1 VVAKNA
7 NLELVND
14 RIGMSEEEEPKMRC
28 MRWIVAFSVFVVLF
42 LGMMRSPLFA
52 QEEREFF
59 TLSESI
65 DMAMDKNW
73 SLKAKKESVMQA
85 TAVKNKARSDFLPS
99 LNTRYGYTYSRD
111 IEQNYAYIEFSQ
123 PHDTYQWV
131 TSASVPVFTGFA
143 SISSYELA
151 KLGIDQ
157 SKVEVA
163 LEKLDLALRVKEA
176 YFNILIADKAVEVAE
191 KDVASRKSNA
201 DVARNFYEVGMI
213 PVNDLLQA
221 EVEWADAQQ
230 RLVKVQN
237 GARVARS
244 AFNVVLAREVN
255 APVDVEDILEYKPE
269 IGRLE
274 DYLKQALKQRP
285 EIRSLEIAV
294 LQADQQIRLA
304 RSGYYPTVSLSAQ
317 YTKMGDTPDVGGSVL
332 RYPIDDEGHYIESEL
347 YKSHDF
353 RAGIDFSWKL
363 SELGWG
369 RTRSSVR
376 EMESLKRELMETQR
390 ALEDS
395 IKLELKTALLD
406 LETDEK
412 NIPTTRKAVEQGEE
426 NLRVSEERY
435 KAQVTT
441 ITEVLDAQTRLSQ
454 ARVNYFMAFYDHN
467 LAKAR
472 LLRAMGEY

>member
-1 VVAKNA
+1 
-7 NLELVND
+7 
-14 RIGMSEEEEPKMRC
+14 MRC
-28 MRWIVAFSVFVVLF
+28 KRMITAFSVFVFLF
-42 LGMMRSPLFA
+42 LGMMGSPLFA
-52 QEEREFF
+52 QEEKEVF

-65 DMAMDKNW
+65 DMALDKNW
-73 SLKAKKESVMQA
+73 TLKAKEEGIRQA
-85 TAVKNKARSDFLPS
+85 TAVKNQARSEFLPT
-99 LNTRYGYTYSRD
+99 LNTTYGYTHNRD
-111 IEQNYAYIEFSQ
+111 IVMTFGGIQFPRSKN
-123 PHDTYQWV
+123 TYQW
-131 TSASVPVFTGFA
+131 TTGLSVPVFTGFA

-157 SKVEVA
+157 SKVEVD
-163 LEKLDLALRVKEA
+163 LEKLDLALRVKQA

-230 RLVKVQN
+230 TLVKVQN
-237 GARVARS
+237 GARQARS

-255 APVDVEDILEYKPE
+255 APVEVEDILDYKPE
-269 IGRLE
+269 IGKFE
-274 DYLKQALKQRP
+274 NYLKQALEQRP
-285 EIRSLEIAV
+285 EIKAIEIAI

-304 RSGYYPTVSLSAQ
+304 KSGYFPTVSLSAQ
-317 YTKMGDTPDVGGSVL
+317 YTKQGDTYDVGGSFFHK
-332 RYPIDDEGHYIESEL
+332 PN
-347 YKSHDF
+347 DF
-353 RAGIDFSWKL
+353 MAGATLSWTL
-363 SELGWG
+363 SEWGWG
-369 RTRSSVR
+369 RTRYSAR
-376 EMESLKRELMETQR
+376 EKESLKKELMETQR
-390 ALEDS
+390 AIEDS
-395 IKLELKTALLD
+395 INLELKTALLD
-406 LETDEK
+406 LETSEK

-472 LLRAMGEY
+472 LLRAIGEY